1 MKHITIKD
9 VAKKLNVSIS
19 SVSRAFNDKYDIKKE
34 TKALILKTAKE
45 MGYHPNPIA
54 KKLSQKRT
62 FNIGVVVPEFINEYY
77 SEIIIAI
84 QNLLIK
90 NGYQVLITQSDENPE
105 QELINVKALMHN
117 MVDGLIIAPT
127 SEDENMKFYLEQYK
141 KGYPIVFMSRISEH
155 LDASK
160 VLFNNRKWSF
170 FAAEHL
176 IKQGFKTIYHMAGYK
191 KSVVARD
198 RIKGFNRALNKYNY
212 PIENTKIFE
221 CGIFVE
227 EGIEIINKLIE
238 KNDLPE
244 AFFCANDQLALGIIK
259 RLKEE
264 GINVPQDIAVTGFT
278 ETRMAELITPKL
290 TSVKQ
295 PTFEMG
301 QKAAELLINAL
312 NNENAPTETI
322 ILNGE
327 LNIRDSSVKEKRLE
341 VLLNNKPTS

>member
-34 TKALILKTAKE
+34 TKELILKTAKE

-54 KKLSQKRT
+54 KKLSQKKT

-84 QNLLIK
+84 QELFIK
-90 NGYQVLITQSDENPE
+90 NGYQVLFTQSDEKPE
-105 QELINVKALMHN
+105 QELLNVKTLMQN

-127 SEDENMKFYLEQYK
+127 SEDENMDFYLQQYRR
-141 KGYPIVFMSRISEH
+141 GYPIVFMSRISEH

-160 VLFNNRKWSF
+160 VLFNNKKWSF
-170 FAAEHL
+170 FSAEHL
-176 IKQGFKTIYHMAGYK
+176 VNQGFKKIYHLSGYK
-191 KSVVARD
+191 KSTVARD
-198 RIKGFNRALNKYNY
+198 RITGFNRALEKYNF
-212 PIENTKIFE
+212 PKENTKLFE

-227 EGIEIINKLIE
+227 EGIKIIDELYE

-244 AFFCANDQLALGIIK
+244 AFFCANDQLALGVIK
-259 RLKEE
+259 NLKEK
-264 GINVPQDIAVTGFT
+264 GFKIPDDIAVTGFT
-278 ETRMAELITPKL
+278 ETRMAELISPKL

-295 PTFEMG
+295 PTYEMG
-301 QKAAELLINAL
+301 RKAAELLLKNL
-312 NNENAPTETI
+312 NDENSPTETI

-327 LNIRDSSVKEKRLE
+327 LNIRESSIKKR
-341 VLLNNKPTS
+341 N